1 MKRVAI
7 DLRSLC
13 YDFFLVINKYYL
25 KYTNSMIYEFYP
37 FYQFRETFSQ
47 KSINVLWFVIIRVFM
62 INS

>member
-47 KSINVLWFVIIRVFM
+47 KSIKRIMVCNNKSFYD
-62 INS
+62 